1 MTDNTE
7 SKLST
12 ISNIFSIT
20 MKRQRPDMDI
30 SGSPERT
37 DFRSVIES
45 EDGGLFLIECF
56 EQSKYKRKK
65 IIAETINRLNIHGL
79 KKTIP
84 YERTPDGNFLLK
96 EGGLVWQICRFI
108 ESDIIVRPDYVFLPE
123 IGAEFADFIID
134 LNMISRKIDL
144 NSTDLPF
151 FSIKNYIVSIFSQI
165 NTHNPEIISKIKPVY
180 DFLES
185 NFFDKHRLLKEG
197 FCHGDIHPMNAIWKN
212 KKIVAVIDWEFM
224 GIKPEI
230 YDLANLLGCIG
241 IEDPNA
247 LGGNLVNEL
256 IGKLKKSCIYENDS
270 WDILI
275 EFVIAVR
282 FGWLSEW
289 LRKKDT
295 EMIQLETD
303 FMNLLFN
310 YSKDIKSH
318 WNTIRGEN

>member
-1 MTDNTE
+1 MHNIE
-7 SKLST
+7 SKLPMVSGK
-12 ISNIFSIT
+12 FSIS
-20 MKRQRPDMDI
+20 MKRPRPDKEI

-37 DFRSVIES
+37 DFRCVIES
-45 EDGGLFLIECF
+45 YDGGLFIIECF
-56 EQSKYKRKK
+56 ELSKSKRKQV
-65 IIAETINRLNIHGL
+65 IADTINRLNIHGL

-84 YERTPDGNFLLK
+84 YQKSEDGNFLFT
-96 EGGLVWQICRFI
+96 ENGLVWQVCRFI
-108 ESDIIVRPDYVFLPE
+108 ESDDIVRPDYVFLPE
-123 IGAEFADFIID
+123 IGEEFADFIID
-134 LNMISRKIDL
+134 LNRISRKIDL

-151 FSIKNYIVSIFSQI
+151 FSIKKYIISIFTQI
-165 NTHNPEIISKIKPVY
+165 NTHNPEIIPKIKPVY
-180 DFLES
+180 DFLEN
-185 NFFDKHRLLKEG
+185 NFFDKHCLLKEG

-212 KKIVAVIDWEFM
+212 NKIIAVIDWEFM

-247 LGGNLVNEL
+247 LGGDLVKEL
-256 IGKLKKSCIYENDS
+256 IGKLKKSDIYGNDS

-303 FMNLLFN
+303 FMNLLLN